1 MRAMANEQNTLTVI
15 LADHGNTYTGYSSE
29 FLEGRF
35 EMYHPSLFIIV
46 PDRVAA
52 LLGRKAMSALGEN
65 QRRLVTMIELHH
77 SLMVLV
83 NPLSGNVKLK
93 GLFSP
98 IAMNRTCDALE
109 LRLPNL
115 CVCEGWD
122 VPANNDTSRIPIA
135 EFAMGQLNN
144 LLENQIQNIYE
155 RSCQRLQPLWF
166 ENIRER
172 NSKKDGS
179 LITSMDIR
187 VKAGDVVPQREDI
200 FHVEV
205 MTREM
210 FGENSL
216 QMTLVSFDRL
226 TLFGKYAE
234 CADNDVDLKLCV
246 CSQKAIQKKLMVA
259 FSSEHWVHFG
269 QRPVVRKLNNTNC
282 LWLITWP
289 FAKNTSN
296 TYEVANLCHS
306 QTYRVKIYVKKVSY
320 IKFSCELPVTLIVAP
335 GNVLFAFSVRKHI
348 SYWNTHIEVNTEVE
362 KK

>member
-83 NPLSGNVKLK
+83 NPLSGNVKPK
-93 GLFSP
+93 GLFTP
-98 IAMNRTCDALE
+98 IAMNRTCDDLE
-109 LRLPNL
+109 LTLPNL
-115 CVCEGWD
+115 CVCKGWD
-122 VPANNDTSRIPIA
+122 APADNDTSRIPIA

-144 LLENQIQNIYE
+144 RLENQIQNIYE

-172 NSKKDGS
+172 NSKKDGT

-187 VKAGDVVPQREDI
+187 VQAGDVVPQREDV
-200 FHVEV
+200 FHVVV

-210 FGENSL
+210 LGENSL

-226 TLFGKYAE
+226 TLFLTYAE
-234 CADNDVDLKLCV
+234 CADNGVDLKLCV
-246 CSQKAIQKKLMVA
+246 CSRKGTHKKSIVTFL
-259 FSSEHWVHFG
+259 SEHMVHFG

-306 QTYRVKIYVKKVSY
+306 QTYRVKIYVKKVSN
-320 IKFSCELPVTLIVAP
+320 IKFSCELPVTLTVTP

-348 SYWNTHIEVNTEVE
+348 SHWNTHIEVNTEVE